1 MESEQKD
8 FLSVG
13 GMPTARS
20 DMRENGNRSE
30 VNQTLPSETRF
41 MDEKQLLRK
50 LPISR
55 RTLGYWKAKGILPY
69 IKIGRRCLYDW
80 ESVQSALLRRQRGG
94 QS

>member
-1 MESEQKD
+1 
-8 FLSVG
+8 
-13 GMPTARS
+13 MPPARS
-20 DMRENGNRSE
+20 DTRENGNRSE
-30 VNQTLPSETRF
+30 LTQTLPSETRF